1 MTGISVW
8 TVSLVAVIAVVTIGL
23 YGLLILRNLIKIVVA
38 LQVLAKGL
46 ILVMVAAGGLHG
58 SLAVGSSLAVTVIVA
73 DTVVTVIAL
82 SLAIQ
87 VRRRCGTLD
96 IRGISKLKG

>member
-1 MTGISVW
+1 MTVW
-8 TVSLVAVIAVVTIGL
+8 TLSLVAVVAVVMIGL

-38 LQVLAKGL
+38 LQVVGKGIIL
-46 ILVMVAAGGLHG
+46 IMVTAGGLQG
-58 SLAVGSSLAVTVIVA
+58 ALAVGSSLAVTVIVA
-73 DTVVTVIAL
+73 DTVVAVIAL

-96 IRGISKLKG
+96 IRGIAKLRG

>member
-1 MTGISVW
+1 MTVW
-8 TVSLVAVIAVVTIGL
+8 TLSLVAVAAVVMIGL

-38 LQVLAKGL
+38 LQVLAKGIIL
-46 ILVMVAAGGLHG
+46 IRVVAGGQQG
-58 SLAVGSSLAVTVIVA
+58 ALAVGSSLAVTVIVA

-96 IRGISKLKG
+96 IKGISKLRG

>member
-1 MTGISVW
+1 MTGISIW
-8 TVSLVAVIAVVTIGL
+8 TLSLVAVAALVMIGL

-38 LQVLAKGL
+38 LQVLAKGI
-46 ILVMVAAGGLHG
+46 ILVMVSAGALQGA
-58 SLAVGSSLAVTVIVA
+58 LAVGSSLAITVIVA

-87 VRRRCGTLD
+87 VRRHCGTLD
-96 IRGISKLKG
+96 VRGISKLRG